1 MDVNKVAY
9 WAVKAGKIIL
19 ENGGET
25 YRVEDTIIRI
35 CNAFGVAYADSF
47 VTPTG
52 IMMSVIDKDGHTV
65 SNIKRIRKR
74 TVDLHKIAMV
84 NDLSRKICD
93 HKLTADEFIEALK
106 AIDKEPPYSKNM
118 TVICAAASAGFF
130 TLMFGGNPKD
140 FVGACIIGAII
151 QLLIYAFSKFDINS
165 FFTNALGGAITALLA
180 LVFINLG
187 VSSNMDYVII
197 GAIMLLVPGIA
208 ITNAIRDVIGGD
220 LVSGVARIAEALL
233 IAAAISSGSG
243 IVLKIWISIFGGT
256 II

>member
-1 MDVNKVAY
+1 MDANKVVY

-35 CNAFGVAYADSF
+35 CSAFGVAYADSF

-52 IMMSVIDKDGHTV
+52 IMMSIIDKDGNTI

-93 HKLTADEFIEALK
+93 GKMTADEFIEALK
-106 AIDKEPPYSKNM
+106 SIDKEPRYNKNI
-118 TVICAAASAGFF
+118 TVLCAAASAGFF
-130 TLMFGGNPKD
+130 TLMFGGNFRD
-140 FVGACIIGAII
+140 FLGACFIGAII
-151 QLLIYAFSKFDINS
+151 QLIIYAFSKFELNS
-165 FFTNALGGAITALLA
+165 FFINAIGGAIAALLA
-180 LVFINLG
+180 LIFTNLG
-187 VSSNMDYVII
+187 LSSSMDYVII

-220 LVSGVARIAEALL
+220 LVSGVARIAEAFL

-243 IVLKIWISIFGGT
+243 LVLKIWISIFGGT